1 MRRLIHISFAA
12 VLLSTAATGCFV
24 SRKETI
30 REQPRTNTTVERH
43 TTTETIPGDTE
54 VRTKTRVEHEY

>member
-12 VLLSTAATGCFV
+12 ALLSTMAAGCYV
-24 SRKETI
+24 KKETV
-30 REQPRTNTTVERH
+30 REPHSNTTVERH
-43 TTTETIPGDTE
+43 STTETIPGDTE